1 MRSRRD
7 PNLTRCPPSADASYG
22 DTWQASV
29 ILVDAAG
36 NDDKGDDDT
45 SPDVSPRE
53 LAAAIAELKQRFGN
67 VDEGYDTGFVSKLE
81 QIADEAEQ
89 VALDLAGGEEL
100 TSKQQQ
106 DMMWDRGTVSVW
118 DLEQVEEEAHQ
129 DGKMAV
135 WEEEAQ
141 AQMARQDNAQR
152 QQQIQQ
158 DFQQ

>member
-1 MRSRRD
+1 M
-7 PNLTRCPPSADASYG
+7 
-22 DTWQASV
+22 V
-29 ILVDAAG
+29 
-36 NDDKGDDDT
+36 
-45 SPDVSPRE
+45 
-53 LAAAIAELKQRFGN
+53 AAAITEIKSRFGN
-67 VDEGYDTGFVSKLE
+67 VDEAYDTGFVEKLLL
-81 QIADEAEQ
+81 IGDEAEA
-89 VALDLAGGEEL
+89 VALDLAGGKEL
-100 TSKQQQ
+100 TARQQQ
-106 DMMWDRGTVSVW
+106 DMMWDRGSVSVW